1 MMNKL
6 KKIFKYNKKPDAILS
21 TKGPISIDGA
31 PDEENCIHFKMWN
44 AYGGK
49 VIQTHRFD
57 RIKDKVHRSMYI
69 ITDNQDIG
77 QEIGKIITMEALR

>member
-1 MMNKL
+1 MNKL

-21 TKGPISIDGA
+21 TEEPTWLGA

-44 AYGGK
+44 AHGGK
-49 VIQTHRFD
+49 VIQTHRYD